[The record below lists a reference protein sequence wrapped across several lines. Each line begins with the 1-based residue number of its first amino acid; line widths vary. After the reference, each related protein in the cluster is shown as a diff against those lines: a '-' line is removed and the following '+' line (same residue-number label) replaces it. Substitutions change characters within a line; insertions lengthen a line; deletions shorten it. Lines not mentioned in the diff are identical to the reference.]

1 MLKIDLVE
9 CWKVFNFLFVDR
21 LQGCLSIILFFLLS
35 SVMCFSPYE
44 REPWFLNPGNFFL
57 WNMESWALE
66 SGIHLKESGI
76 PRTIGIQNP
85 SSTDKH
91 WFFTHKNDDFG
102 AVSILTEWRWV
113 ARSCRRLIVI
123 YRIGLCAIL
132 RGSVSRCLEQVGA
145 AFSCQHDKPIR
156 CSVIIA

>member
-9 CWKVFNFLFVDR
+9 CWKVFNLLFVDSLPR
-21 LQGCLSIILFFLLS
+21 CMSIISFFLLS
-35 SVMCFSPYE
+35 SVYGIA
-44 REPWFLNPGNFFL
+44 FLALWKRTLIPESRKFFL
-57 WNMESWALE
+57 WNLESWALE

-76 PRTIGIQNP
+76 RRTIGIQNP

-91 WFFTHKNDDFG
+91 WFFTHKNGDFG
-102 AVSILTEWRWV
+102 AVSITTEWSWV

-132 RGSVSRCLEQVGA
+132 RGSVSRCLEAGRSGI
-145 AFSCQHDKPIR
+145 FMSTR
-156 CSVIIA
+156 

>member
-1 MLKIDLVE
+1 MVL
-9 CWKVFNFLFVDR
+9 CFLP
-21 LQGCLSIILFFLLS
+21 C
-35 SVMCFSPYE
+35 E
-44 REPWFLNPGNFFL
+44 RKPWFLNPGNFCL
-57 WNMESWALE
+57 WNLESWALE

-132 RGSVSRCLEQVGA
+132 RGSVSRCLMCANDLLPPRTVAVHIILNSFSWDREQL
-145 AFSCQHDKPIR
+145 FSIVWDFQSSIFY
-156 CSVIIA
+156 